1 MIGQIIPY
9 LLVAFCLLVL
19 VAGQIIFKIVGI
31 RLTSLTDQS
40 TDWAALGLLAVV
52 VGLYGVSTL
61 AWIVGLRTLPL
72 IKTYIYF
79 SVNRTISPVS
89 SNLPGWKW
97 P

>member
-52 VGLYGVSTL
+52 VGL
-61 AWIVGLRTLPL
+61 RTLPL